1 MITGVGVGEAAHNV
15 LIKWSTSDDGQEWLQ
30 EKWVKLH
37 REYTEIN
44 HILQS
49 RHDDFRRFAYANTRP
64 IVGRRTCGRRHQ
76 AVVHQLRRI
85 DVDLET
91 IYKERELIAKELDT
105 VDDLVHIPLNWAHR
119 LYLRDWYRVH
129 ELPLDYL

>member
-1 MITGVGVGEAAHNV
+1 MITDVGVGEAAHNV

-37 REYTEIN
+37 REYIEIN

-49 RHDDFRRFAYANTRP
+49 LQDDFRRFAYANTRP
-64 IVGRRTCGRRHQ
+64 IVGRHTCGRRHQ
-76 AVVHQLRRI
+76 AVVHLLRRV
-85 DVDLET
+85 DVHLET

-119 LYLRDWYRVH
+119 FYLRDWYRVH